1 MKPAGAVLLTIGG
14 LALGAV
20 LWTAASWGGR
30 GSPSAITV
38 DTPLPGVQAS
48 EVAVEP
54 EMPSDRAAPDAP
66 AGVPAAPIAPL
77 LDRTG
82 RPLNISHA
90 HELRSLQE
98 VLAQME
104 GRSKADSYWKTW
116 SKEELIPVLAAMG
129 VAAPMDAA
137 GTAFQPD
144 PNVWTHTGRRS
155 GDKVYDYAVHY
166 NSRTYRFM
174 KGEFPV
180 YEEYI
185 ELRKERGLLE
195 RARDPMLPRGPE
207 APYPEEF
214 VKRLLESGYS
224 ALAIRET
231 FAQK

>member
-1 MKPAGAVLLTIGG
+1 MMTLAGLAVGAV
-14 LALGAV
+14 V
-20 LWTAASWGGR
+20 WAAISWGGR
-30 GSPSAITV
+30 ALPSAVVV
-38 DTPLPGVQAS
+38 DPLLPGVQAD
-48 EVAVEP
+48 EVRVEP
-54 EMPSDRAAPDAP
+54 EMPSDRAALEAP
-66 AGVPAAPIAPL
+66 AEVPAAPVAPL
-77 LDRTG
+77 LDLTG

-144 PNVWTHTGRRS
+144 PNVLTHTGRRS

-180 YEEYI
+180 YEEYVDLI
-185 ELRKERGLLE
+185 KARGIVE

-214 VKRLLESGYS
+214 VKRLLESGYR

>member
-1 MKPAGAVLLTIGG
+1 MLTIVG

-20 LWTAASWGGR
+20 VWSTISWGSH
-30 GSPSAITV
+30 GSPTAIAV
-38 DTPLPGVQAS
+38 DSPLPGVQAN
-48 EVAVEP
+48 EVRVEP
-54 EMPSDRAAPDAP
+54 EAPSDRAALEAP
-66 AGVPAAPIAPL
+66 PGDPAAPVGPL
-77 LDRTG
+77 HDLTG

-98 VLAQME
+98 ILDQME
-104 GRSKADSYWKTW
+104 GRPKADSHWKTW
-116 SKEELIPVLAAMG
+116 SKEELIPLLAAMG

-137 GTAFQPD
+137 GMAFQPD
-144 PNVWTHTGRRS
+144 PNVLTHTGRRS
-155 GDKVYDYAVHY
+155 GDKVYDYAFHY
-166 NSRTYRFM
+166 NTRTYRFM

-180 YEEYI
+180 YDEYI
-185 ELRKERGLLE
+185 ELTKARGIID
-195 RARDPMLPRGPE
+195 RARDPMLPKGPE